1 MFRGVGRKGA
11 VGSPEVERRAKRWSL
26 ASGSACSAH
35 ITFTSRSRDRPLT
48 YTTLL
53 GCMMR
58 QGFRLQMWENV
69 ALTGFVYKK
78 KKEWNSLGFYTL
90 PIKGV
95 CMLSHFSPVLFFA
108 TPWTVALQAPLSM
121 GFPRQEYWSG
131 LPCPLPEDLPDPGS
145 NLCLLGLLHWQVASL
160 PLVHLG
166 SPPTNSRSY
175 FRCS

>member
-1 MFRGVGRKGA
+1 M
-11 VGSPEVERRAKRWSL
+11 GSPEVERRAKRWSL

-78 KKEWNSLGFYTL
+78 KKE
-90 PIKGV
+90 
-95 CMLSHFSPVLFFA
+95 
-108 TPWTVALQAPLSM
+108 
-121 GFPRQEYWSG
+121 
-131 LPCPLPEDLPDPGS
+131 
-145 NLCLLGLLHWQVASL
+145 
-160 PLVHLG
+160 
-166 SPPTNSRSY
+166 
-175 FRCS
+175 